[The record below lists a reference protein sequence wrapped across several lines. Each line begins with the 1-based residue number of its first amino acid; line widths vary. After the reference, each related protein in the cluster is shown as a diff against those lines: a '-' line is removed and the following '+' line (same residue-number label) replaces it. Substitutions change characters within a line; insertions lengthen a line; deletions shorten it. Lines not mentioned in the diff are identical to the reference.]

1 MTRAG
6 QSFPSSQRGSA
17 LLAALCFCAVLGI
30 GLASYMGVCYHT
42 LQTSSRNN
50 SSTYSFELA
59 ETGLE
64 DALAALNRSGYD
76 WSDWTLNNLGSPKTA
91 AKTLSGFSF
100 GNGSTG
106 TVSILIENYDHPP
119 GASDPVLKV
128 TGTTTLS
135 DGSVVTRKLQ
145 ATAKL
150 APMFVNA
157 VAATYVV
164 AAGSESPSNTYRGI
178 RFPNGGT
185 VDSVDSNAVAP
196 VGEDEDAKAMREF
209 FASFSSIVSSAN
221 GLDLHNT
228 QIKGYVAAATYK
240 GNGGDSNPLRLTYSG
255 ESTTILGSNPPQAS
269 TKIDQARL
277 SSSPYQPKF
286 TIKTPLTGNALPA
299 GTDVTIGSSNPLA
312 GEIVYLVDQ
321 DLSLPSG
328 SKITVQGNVVLVVP
342 GSFEISGTG
351 TTAGKIVVLP
361 DSSLQLIVG
370 GKSNVAST
378 LRIGGGGIV
387 NGTNRAKNVAVFY
400 AGDSETN
407 PELATTAPFCGVVYA
422 PNCSVDFVVSSN
434 LDFTGSLVAKTV
446 LFTGTPAI
454 HYDMD
459 LRRPTTKFSC
469 LETPFTVS
477 SWQETSP

>member
-1 MTRAG
+1 MKRPR
-6 QSFPSSQRGSA
+6 QSFRSSRRGSA

-50 SSTYSFELA
+50 SGTASFELA

-76 WSDWTLNNLGSPKTA
+76 WSEWTLNNLSSPKTA
-91 AKTLSGFSF
+91 TKTLGGFSF

-106 TVSILIENYDHPP
+106 SVSILIENYDHPP
-119 GASDPVLKV
+119 GTSDPVLKV

-135 DGSVVTRKLQ
+135 DGSTVTRKLQ

-157 VAATYVV
+157 VAAIYTV
-164 AAGSESPSNTYRGI
+164 APGSESPSNTYRGI
-178 RFPNGGT
+178 RFAAGGI
-185 VDSVDSNAVAP
+185 VDSVDSNAIAP
-196 VGEDEDAKAMREF
+196 AGEDADARDMREF
-209 FASFSSIVSSAN
+209 YASFSAVVSSDN
-221 GLDLHNT
+221 GLDLNNT
-228 QIKGYVAAATYK
+228 QIRGYVAAATYK
-240 GNGGDSNPLRLTYSG
+240 GNTSDSNLLRLTYSG
-255 ESTTILGSNPPQAS
+255 EGTTILGSNPPQAS

-286 TIKTPLTGNALPA
+286 TIKVPLTGNALPA
-299 GTDVTIGSSNPLA
+299 GANITIGSSNPLA
-312 GEIVYLVDQ
+312 GEIVYFVDQ
-321 DLSLPSG
+321 DLSIPSG
-328 SKITVQGNVVLVVP
+328 ASITVQGHVVLVVP
-342 GSFEISGTG
+342 GSFEITGTG
-351 TTAGKIVVLP
+351 STGGKIVVET
-361 DSSLQLIVG
+361 DSSLQIVVG
-370 GKSNVAST
+370 GSSSVAST
-378 LRIGGGGIV
+378 LRIAGGGIV
-387 NGTNRAKNVAVFY
+387 NSTNRAKNVAVFY

-407 PELATTAPFCGVVYA
+407 PEIATAAPFCGVVYA
-422 PNCSVDFVVSSN
+422 PNCNVNFVVSSN

-446 LFTGTPAI
+446 LFTGTPTL